1 MLCLSSLYE
10 HYQVSKIFYHLTI
23 VHYKTL
29 IRSVFI
35 LQEWEEAV
43 TQALTYIWNNVFKNS
58 EKDKEKLAPVT
69 EQGILS
75 HINLKRFL
83 KQLKLVLDNMFS
95 EIIDDDAEK
104 DSEKVIR
111 IQEFV
116 EVI

>member
-1 MLCLSSLYE
+1 M
-10 HYQVSKIFYHLTI
+10 
-23 VHYKTL
+23 
-29 IRSVFI
+29 
-35 LQEWEEAV
+35 
-43 TQALTYIWNNVFKNS
+43 
-58 EKDKEKLAPVT
+58 T

>member
-1 MLCLSSLYE
+1 M
-10 HYQVSKIFYHLTI
+10 
-23 VHYKTL
+23 
-29 IRSVFI
+29 
-35 LQEWEEAV
+35 
-43 TQALTYIWNNVFKNS
+43 
-58 EKDKEKLAPVT
+58 T

-83 KQLKLVLDNMFS
+83 KQIRLVLDKMFA

>member
-1 MLCLSSLYE
+1 M
-10 HYQVSKIFYHLTI
+10 
-23 VHYKTL
+23 
-29 IRSVFI
+29 
-35 LQEWEEAV
+35 
-43 TQALTYIWNNVFKNS
+43 NNVFKNS

-83 KQLKLVLDNMFS
+83 KQIRLVLDKMFA

>member
-1 MLCLSSLYE
+1 MSY
-10 HYQVSKIFYHLTI
+10 
-23 VHYKTL
+23 
-29 IRSVFI
+29 I
-35 LQEWEEAV
+35 L
-43 TQALTYIWNNVFKNS
+43 NNVFKNT

-83 KQLKLVLDNMFS
+83 KQMRMILDKMFS
-95 EIIDDDAEK
+95 EILENDDVEK
-104 DSEKVIR
+104 DEQKVMR

>member
-1 MLCLSSLYE
+1 MSY
-10 HYQVSKIFYHLTI
+10 
-23 VHYKTL
+23 
-29 IRSVFI
+29 I
-35 LQEWEEAV
+35 L
-43 TQALTYIWNNVFKNS
+43 NNVFKNT

-83 KQLKLVLDNMFS
+83 KQMKMIFDKMFS
-95 EIIDDDAEK
+95 EIFENAGAEK
-104 DSEKVIR
+104 DVQKVTR

>member
-1 MLCLSSLYE
+1 M
-10 HYQVSKIFYHLTI
+10 
-23 VHYKTL
+23 
-29 IRSVFI
+29 
-35 LQEWEEAV
+35 
-43 TQALTYIWNNVFKNS
+43 NNVFKNS